1 MIKICNPKNLG
12 EGGEGIF
19 TIEYNENIF
28 LPHFSI
34 KKSNI
39 WRKKIYPETI
49 LKA

>member
-1 MIKICNPKNLG
+1 LG

-19 TIEYNENIF
+19 TIEYHENIF

-39 WRKKIYPETI
+39 
-49 LKA
+49 